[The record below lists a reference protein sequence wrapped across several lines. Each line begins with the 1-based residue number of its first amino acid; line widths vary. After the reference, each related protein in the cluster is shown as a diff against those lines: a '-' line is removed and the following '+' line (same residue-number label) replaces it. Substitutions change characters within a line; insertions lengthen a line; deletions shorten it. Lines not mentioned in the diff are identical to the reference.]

1 MPTAGP
7 AAGGE
12 AAESSSSHFLYLHG
26 DLLRRCLQ
34 PLAHRDLLA
43 ASAVC
48 REWREAS
55 HRELKWEGGYLGS
68 EQARKRGRG
77 G

>member
-7 AAGGE
+7 AACGE
-12 AAESSSSHFLYLHG
+12 AAESSSHFLYLNG

-55 HRELKWEGGYLGS
+55 NCELIWEERYLVS
-68 EQARKRGRG
+68 EQAGKRGRCG
-77 G
+77 